1 MKTESHQ
8 VVTTDVETG
17 ALRARYGL
25 LLTAMAPLVPQIL
38 GSAFNIWYNAT
49 VIEPM
54 FTPALRQRFF
64 ATVVIYNAVIYPIGV
79 YLWLKRIFSFG
90 DLLHRLSLVGS
101 ARRADSRTLSGQCGV
116 PTSEAVTQ
124 ARRRLIHLPWFAAAI
139 CGVAWFLC
147 IPVFIGA
154 LLQVQNPLD
163 PRLLW
168 HLPISFCVSGF
179 IAVTHSFFLV
189 ELASQWGLFPIF
201 FRDERADR
209 TPNIFT
215 LSMRGRGIVWAV
227 SASICPIA
235 SLLLLVLAP
244 RSPATNA
251 AWLAVFVGVI
261 GIAFGI
267 VTALMMSRLVAKPI
281 DQLRS
286 AADAVSRGN
295 LGVDLSRA
303 GARRADEF
311 GRLLCEFDQM
321 VRELRDKEK
330 LRQTFGLHVGRRAA
344 ERILARDPGLSGV
357 EEEITVMFVDMRSW
371 TARASASPPAE
382 IVEIMNDFFRVSVRA
397 VEEEHRGMVNKYL
410 GDGFMAIFGAGDSGS
425 NHACDAVSAGCEIL
439 RAVKGLNDELAAKKR
454 APIQIGIGIHS
465 GPAIVGSVG
474 SPQRLEFTAIGNTVN
489 VASRIQGLTKT
500 VGRPLLITAAVR
512 DRAGDSFVFEELP
525 PQEVRGVDGRVMIFA
540 VMLPGAANPKSQSSN
555 SKDRDHG
562 LHGWH

>member
-1 MKTESHQ
+1 
-8 VVTTDVETG
+8 VTTEVERN
-17 ALRARYGL
+17 ARRARYGL
-25 LLTAMAPLVPQIL
+25 LLTALAPLVPQIL
-38 GSAFNIWYNAT
+38 GSAFNIWYNAA
-49 VIEPM
+49 VVEPI

-64 ATVVIYNAVIYPIGV
+64 ATVVAYNSVVYPIGV
-79 YLWLKRIFSFG
+79 YLWLKRIFSFR
-90 DLLHRLSLVGS
+90 DLLHWLRDAGS
-101 ARRADSRTLSGQCGV
+101 ARRDDRTLQRGV
-116 PTSEAVTQ
+116 PTSEELTQ

-139 CGVAWFLC
+139 CGAAWFLC

-154 LLQVQNPLD
+154 LLKVQNPLD

-189 ELASQWGLFPIF
+189 ELASQWGLFPAF

-215 LSMRGRGIVWAV
+215 LSLRGRGIAWAV
-227 SASICPIA
+227 SASICPIT

-251 AWLAVFVGVI
+251 AWLAVFVGMI

-267 VTALMMSRLVAKPI
+267 FTALMMSRLVAKPI
-281 DQLRS
+281 DQLRM
-286 AADAVSRGN
+286 AADAVSHGN
-295 LGVDLSRA
+295 LAVDLSRA
-303 GARRADEF
+303 GAQRADEF
-311 GRLLCEFDQM
+311 GRLLSEFDQM

-357 EEEITVMFVDMRSW
+357 EEEITVMFADMRSW
-371 TARASASPPAE
+371 TARASVSPPAE

-397 VEEEHRGMVNKYL
+397 VEEGHRGMVNKYL
-410 GDGFMAIFGAGDSGS
+410 GDGFMAIFGAGDPGL
-425 NHACDAVSAGCEIL
+425 NHACDAVSAGREIL
-439 RAVKGLNDELAAKKR
+439 RAVKDLNDELAAKDR

-474 SPQRLEFTAIGNTVN
+474 SPQRLEFTAMGNTVN

-500 VGRPLLITAAVR
+500 VGRSLLVTAAVR
-512 DRAGDSFVFEELP
+512 DRAGDSFAFEELP
-525 PQEVRGVDGRVMIFA
+525 PQEVRGIEGRVMIFA
-540 VMLPGAANPKSQSSN
+540 IHV
-555 SKDRDHG
+555 
-562 LHGWH
+562 

>member
-1 MKTESHQ
+1 
-8 VVTTDVETG
+8 VATG
-17 ALRARYGL
+17 AETDKVRARYGL
-25 LLTAMAPLVPQIL
+25 LLTALAPVIPQIL

-54 FTPALRQRFF
+54 FSPALRQRFF
-64 ATVVIYNAVIYPIGV
+64 LTVAVYNAVVYPIGV
-79 YLWLKRIFSFG
+79 YLWVKQIFSFR
-90 DLLHRLSLVGS
+90 DLFHQLE
-101 ARRADSRTLSGQCGV
+101 ADPGGNTLPLQELT
-116 PTSEAVTQ
+116 P
-124 ARRRLIHLPWFAAAI
+124 ARRRLIHLPWFAAAV

-154 LLQVQNPLD
+154 LLQVQYPLD

-189 ELASQWGLFPIF
+189 ELASQWGLFPAF
-201 FRDERADR
+201 FQHERADR

-215 LSMRGRGIVWAV
+215 LSLRGRGIAWAV

-235 SLLLLVLAP
+235 SLLLLLLAP
-244 RSPATNA
+244 HSSATNA
-251 AWLAVFVGVI
+251 AWLAVFVGLV

-267 VTALMMSRLVAKPI
+267 FTALMMSRLVAKPI
-281 DQLRS
+281 DQLRT

-295 LGVDLSRA
+295 LSVDLGRA
-303 GARRADEF
+303 GARRPDEF

-371 TARASASPPAE
+371 TARASSSPPAE
-382 IVEIMNDFFRVSVRA
+382 IVEIMNDFFRVSVGA

-410 GDGFMAIFGAGDSGS
+410 GDGFMAIFGAGDPGS
-425 NHACDAVSAGCEIL
+425 NHARDAVSAGCEIMC
-439 RAVKGLNDELAAKKR
+439 AVQGLNDELAAKKR

-474 SPQRLEFTAIGNTVN
+474 SPERLEFTAIGSTVN
-489 VASRIQGLTKT
+489 IASRIQGLTKS
-500 VGRPLLITAAVR
+500 VGRPLLVTAAVH
-512 DRAGDSFVFEELP
+512 DRARDSFQFEELP
-525 PQEVRGVDGRVMIFA
+525 PQEVRGIEGRVMIYG
-540 VMLPGAANPKSQSSN
+540 VTLPAAANPNTQGS
-555 SKDRDHG
+555 
-562 LHGWH
+562 

>member
-1 MKTESHQ
+1 M
-8 VVTTDVETG
+8 VTTEIERGV
-17 ALRARYGL
+17 LRARHGL
-25 LLTAMAPLVPQIL
+25 LLTALAPVVPQIL

-54 FTPALRQRFF
+54 LTTALKQRFF
-64 ATVVIYNAVIYPIGV
+64 ATVLVYNAVVYPIGI
-79 YLWLKRIFSFG
+79 YLWLKRIFSFR
-90 DLLHRLSLVGS
+90 DLFHRLRTEAGDQRPSLHE
-101 ARRADSRTLSGQCGV
+101 L
-116 PTSEAVTQ
+116 TQ
-124 ARRRLIHLPWFAAAI
+124 ARRRLIHLPWYAAAI
-139 CGVAWFLC
+139 CAVAWFLC

-189 ELASQWGLFPIF
+189 ELGSQWGLFPVF

-215 LSMRGRGIVWAV
+215 LSLRGRGIVWAV

-235 SLLLLVLAP
+235 SLLLLLLAP
-244 RSPATNA
+244 RSPATSA
-251 AWLAVFVGVI
+251 AWLAVFVAVV

-267 VTALMMSRLVAKPI
+267 FTALMMSRLVAKPI
-281 DQLRS
+281 DQLRA

-295 LGVDLSRA
+295 LTVDLSCA
-303 GARRADEF
+303 GTRRADEF

-344 ERILARDPGLSGV
+344 EHILERDPGLSGV

-371 TARASASPPAE
+371 TARAIASPPAE
-382 IVEIMNDFFRVSVRA
+382 IVEIMNDFFRVSVCA

-425 NHACDAVSAGCEIL
+425 NHARDAVSAGCQIL
-439 RAVKGLNDELAAKKR
+439 NAVSELNNQLAAKGR
-454 APIQIGIGIHS
+454 APIQIGIGIHC
-465 GPAIVGSVG
+465 GPAIVGSIG

-500 VGRPLLITAAVR
+500 VSRPFLVTEAVR
-512 DRAGDSFVFEELP
+512 ERSANSFIFEELP
-525 PQEVRGVDGRVMIFA
+525 PQEVRGIEGRVIIFA
-540 VMLPGAANPKSQSSN
+540 VTLLGTANPK
-555 SKDRDHG
+555 
-562 LHGWH
+562 

>member
-1 MKTESHQ
+1 VAIGLERSAAP
-8 VVTTDVETG
+8 E
-17 ALRARYGL
+17 RYGL
-25 LLTAMAPLVPQIL
+25 LLTALAPVVPQIL
-38 GSAFNIWYNAT
+38 GSAFNIWYNKT
-49 VIEPM
+49 IIEPLL
-54 FTPALRQRFF
+54 TPLLEQRFERTWVLYTIAAF
-64 ATVVIYNAVIYPIGV
+64 LIGLL
-79 YLWLKRIFSFG
+79 LWLRRIFSFRG
-90 DLLHRLSLVGS
+90 WLHRLQDQSAEARDHPNGS
-101 ARRADSRTLSGQCGV
+101 GLQELT
-116 PTSEAVTQ
+116 E

-139 CGVAWFLC
+139 CGAGWFLC

-163 PRLLW
+163 ARLLW
-168 HLPISFCVSGF
+168 HLPISFCLSGF

-189 ELASQWGLFPIF
+189 ELASHWGLFPIF
-201 FRDERADR
+201 FRDARADR

-215 LSMRGRGIVWAV
+215 LSLRGRGIIWAI

-235 SLLLLVLAP
+235 SLLLLMFAP
-244 RSPATNA
+244 PSSGISAEWFA
-251 AWLAVFVGVI
+251 LFVGGV
-261 GIAFGI
+261 GIVFGI
-267 VTALMMSRLVAKPI
+267 FTALMLSWLVAKPI

-286 AADAVSRGN
+286 AADAVSRGKFHVG
-295 LGVDLSRA
+295 LPVT
-303 GARRADEF
+303 RADEF
-311 GRLLCEFDQM
+311 GRLLGEFDQM

-410 GDGFMAIFGAGDSGS
+410 GDGFMAIFGAGDSDS
-425 NHACDAVSAGCEIL
+425 NHVRDAVSAGCEIL
-439 RAVKGLNDELAAKKR
+439 RAVDGLNDELAAKGR

-500 VGRPLLITAAVR
+500 VGKPLLVTQAVR
-512 DRAGDSFVFEELP
+512 DRAGDSFTFEELP
-525 PQEVRGVDGRVMIFA
+525 PQEVRGIEGRVMIFA
-540 VMLPGAANPKSQSSN
+540 VRM
-555 SKDRDHG
+555 
-562 LHGWH
+562 

>member
-1 MKTESHQ
+1 MTTE
-8 VVTTDVETG
+8 VERG

-25 LLTAMAPLVPQIL
+25 LLTALAPVIPQIL

-64 ATVVIYNAVIYPIGV
+64 ATVVVYNAVVYPIGV
-79 YLWLKRIFSFG
+79 YLWLKRIFSFR
-90 DLLHRLSLVGS
+90 DLLHRLQ
-101 ARRADSRTLSGQCGV
+101 T
-116 PTSEAVTQ
+116 EAGDQRPPLHELTQ

-139 CGVAWFLC
+139 CGLAWFLC
-147 IPVFIGA
+147 IPVFTGA

-189 ELASQWGLFPIF
+189 ELASQWGLFPVF

-215 LSMRGRGIVWAV
+215 LSLRGRGIVWAI

-244 RSPATNA
+244 HSPATNA

-267 VTALMMSRLVAKPI
+267 FTALMMSRLVAKPI

-295 LGVDLSRA
+295 LAVDLGRA

-371 TARASASPPAE
+371 TARASASPPSE
-382 IVEIMNDFFRVSVRA
+382 IVEIMNDFFRVSVCA

-425 NHACDAVSAGCEIL
+425 NHGRDAVSAGCEIL
-439 RAVKGLNDELAAKKR
+439 RAVKGLNDELAAKGR

-500 VGRPLLITAAVR
+500 VGRPLLVTEAVR
-512 DRAGDSFVFEELP
+512 DRAVDSFKFEELS
-525 PQEVRGVDGRVMIFA
+525 PQEVRGIEGRVMIFA
-540 VMLPGAANPKSQSSN
+540 VTLPTAVNPKSQPSN
-555 SKDRDHG
+555 PK
-562 LHGWH
+562 

>member
-1 MKTESHQ
+1 MLRG
-8 VVTTDVETG
+8 DP
-17 ALRARYGL
+17 LRARYGL
-25 LLTAMAPLVPQIL
+25 LLTALAPVVPQIL
-38 GSAFNIWYNAT
+38 GSAFNIWYNKT
-49 VIEPM
+49 IIEPLL
-54 FTPALRQRFF
+54 TPVLKQRFDRTWVLYTIAAF
-64 ATVVIYNAVIYPIGV
+64 LIGLL
-79 YLWLKRIFSFG
+79 LWLRRIFSFRN
-90 DLLHRLSLVGS
+90 LFHRLSQVGS
-101 ARRADSRTLSGQCGV
+101 ARCAV
-116 PTSEAVTQ
+116 PDNASLTQ

-139 CGVAWFLC
+139 CGVGWFLC

-154 LLQVQNPLD
+154 LQQVQNPLD

-179 IAVTHSFFLV
+179 IAVTNSFFLV
-189 ELASQWGLFPIF
+189 ELASHWGLFPIF
-201 FRDERADR
+201 FRDARADR

-215 LSMRGRGIVWAV
+215 LSLRGRGIMWAI

-235 SLLLLVLAP
+235 SLLLLMFAP
-244 RSPATNA
+244 PSAGINA
-251 AWLAVFVGVI
+251 EWFALFVGGV
-261 GIAFGI
+261 GIVFGI
-267 VTALMMSRLVAKPI
+267 FTALMLSWLVAKPI
-281 DQLRS
+281 DQLRT
-286 AADAVSRGN
+286 AADAVSRGKFDVG
-295 LGVDLSRA
+295 LPVT
-303 GARRADEF
+303 RADEF
-311 GRLLCEFDQM
+311 GRLLGEFDHM
-321 VRELRDKEK
+321 VRELKEKEK

-439 RAVKGLNDELAAKKR
+439 RAVKGLNDELAAKER

-489 VASRIQGLTKT
+489 IASRIQGLTKT
-500 VGRPLLITAAVR
+500 VGRPLLITSAVR
-512 DRAGDSFVFEELP
+512 DRAGDSFTFEELP
-525 PQEVRGVDGRVMIFA
+525 PQEVRGIEGRVMIFA
-540 VMLPGAANPKSQSSN
+540 VTLPTAANPK
-555 SKDRDHG
+555 
-562 LHGWH
+562 

>member
-1 MKTESHQ
+1 MKIKGERFVATGVESHS
-8 VVTTDVETG
+8 
-17 ALRARYGL
+17 ARGRHGL
-25 LLTAMAPLVPQIL
+25 LLTALAPVIPQIL

-54 FTPALRQRFF
+54 LTPALRQRFF
-64 ATVVIYNAVIYPIGV
+64 ATVVAYNAVVYPIGV
-79 YLWLKRIFSFG
+79 YLWLKRILSFR
-90 DLLHRLSLVGS
+90 DLFHQLQTDSVGS
-101 ARRADSRTLSGQCGV
+101 
-116 PTSEAVTQ
+116 TSSLQELTR

-139 CGVAWFLC
+139 CGLAWFLC

-168 HLPISFCVSGF
+168 HLPISFCLSGF

-189 ELASQWGLFPIF
+189 ELASQWGLFPVF

-215 LSMRGRGIVWAV
+215 LSLRGRGIVWAI

-251 AWLAVFVGVI
+251 AWLAVFVGVV

-267 VTALMMSRLVAKPI
+267 FTALMMSRLVANPI
-281 DQLRS
+281 DQLRA

-295 LGVDLSRA
+295 LTVDLGRA
-303 GARRADEF
+303 GAQRADEF
-311 GRLLCEFDQM
+311 GRLLSEFDQM

-371 TARASASPPAE
+371 TARASSSPPAE

-425 NHACDAVSAGCEIL
+425 NHARDAVSAGCEIL
-439 RAVKGLNDELAAKKR
+439 RAVDGLNDDLGAKNR

-500 VGRPLLITAAVR
+500 LGKPLLVTAAVR
-512 DRAGDSFVFEELP
+512 DRAGDAFAVEEMP
-525 PQEVRGVDGRVMIFA
+525 PQEVRGIEGRMMIFA
-540 VMLPGAANPKSQSSN
+540 ITLPGAENSKFQQSNPK
-555 SKDRDHG
+555 
-562 LHGWH
+562 